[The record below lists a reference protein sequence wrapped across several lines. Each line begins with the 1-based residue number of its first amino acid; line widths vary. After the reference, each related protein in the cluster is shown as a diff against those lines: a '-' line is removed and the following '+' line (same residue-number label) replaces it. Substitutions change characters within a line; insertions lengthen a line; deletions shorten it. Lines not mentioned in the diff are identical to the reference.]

1 MTLDLAKVRA
11 DVKIRGMDIGLFRG
25 VWPLEG
31 WDYRRKV
38 TITEQSGN
46 DLTDYQV
53 LVELN
58 STNFN
63 FAHAQTNGEDIRF
76 ADEEGNLRDYWIEKW
91 DAANEEAKVWV
102 KVPSIPANSS
112 VEIYMY
118 YGNPSASSESDV
130 SATFIRVIDGVVGSW
145 HFDEGSGT
153 TAYDSSGNNYDG
165 TINGATWVD
174 GKFGKALSYDGD
186 DDYVDTADISEIE
199 LHDASFVVWVKLDT
213 LSEDQDIITKGGHQL
228 NEPLIIWYDVS
239 VSSGA
244 DVGGGNTNTISI
256 LTCDGSTQHW
266 IAASSNS
273 INDNNWH
280 HITAVVDITNNI
292 LKLYIDG
299 ELEASN
305 TKAWNGIAD
314 ASVKLRIGDATPSS
328 HPFDGIIDE
337 VLVFDKAL
345 SAEEILDLYNNY
357 GYTTENYPGKVLVR
371 KYTEPEPSVSVGGEE
386 TP

>member
-11 DVKIRGMDIGLFRG
+11 DVKIRGMDLGLFRG

-102 KVPSIPANSS
+102 KVPSIPANGIT
-112 VEIYMY
+112 ELYMY
-118 YGNPSASSESDV
+118 YGNPSASSESDA

-153 TAYDSSGNNYDG
+153 TAYDSSGNDNDG
-165 TINGATWVD
+165 SLTNMDPATAWVD
-174 GKFGKALSYDGD
+174 GKFDKALEFDGI
-186 DDYVDTADISEIE
+186 DDYVDCGNDPSLDLPGPLSIEAWIKWTIDPSDTSDPWPTIVNRNDDYGYRLAHTQNADYFEFGVIEGSEGRVQS
-199 LHDASFVVWVKLDT
+199 LTSPTQGVWYHLVGTYD
-213 LSEDQDIITKGGHQL
+213 LS
-228 NEPLIIWYDVS
+228 
-239 VSSGA
+239 
-244 DVGGGNTNTISI
+244 
-256 LTCDGSTQHW
+256 
-266 IAASSNS
+266 
-273 INDNNWH
+273 
-280 HITAVVDITNNI
+280 
-292 LKLYIDG
+292 
-299 ELEASN
+299 
-305 TKAWNGIAD
+305 
-314 ASVKLRIGDATPSS
+314 KLRIYVNGEFENDADRTGTISSNNAHVIIGDRSS
-328 HPFDGIIDE
+328 LDRSFTGVIDE
-337 VLVFDKAL
+337 VRIYNRAL
-345 SAEEILDLYNNY
+345 TAEEISDLYNNY

-371 KYTEPEPSVSVGGEE
+371 KYADPEPSVSVGGEE